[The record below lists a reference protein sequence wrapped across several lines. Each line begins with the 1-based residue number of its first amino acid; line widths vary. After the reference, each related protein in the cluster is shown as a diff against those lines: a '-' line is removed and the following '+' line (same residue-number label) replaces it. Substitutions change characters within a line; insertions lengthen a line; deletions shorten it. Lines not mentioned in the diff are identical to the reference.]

1 MLVSFFVIVFIA
13 EIVVTFKIIEI
24 IRMWDKR
31 VCAVSEQIVSSNK
44 KIQTAFTDLRVEINS
59 ILLKLNKAQIKIE
72 EEKRKY
78 TNKVLKY
85 LISTALYL
93 LLDNKGKKIFST
105 IELAISVAE
114 YVKLYL
120 KKIA

>member
-44 KIQTAFTDLRVEINS
+44 KIQTAFTDLRVAINS
-59 ILLKLNKAQIKIE
+59 VLLKLNKAQIKIE
-72 EEKRKY
+72 EEKHKY
-78 TNKVLKY
+78 TNKVLKFI
-85 LISTALYL
+85 ISSALYL
-93 LLDNKGKKIFST
+93 ILNNNGKRIFST
-105 IELAISVAE
+105 VELAISIID
-114 YVKLYL
+114 YIKTYFN
-120 KKIA
+120 KP